1 MIACGQVI
9 CRSSIYLSGNYAS
22 GQTQQSKQE
31 KIYTH
36 TRPRLRHAT
45 SFSLFCNGYLP
56 PNIGCYC
63 RVLLLPGFQRLSSSV
78 TMSTPL
84 KRLCQNSSRF
94 SDSGRRPDIPAMT
107 TSSMVERWAGRGQ
120 GERGGRQ
127 GPVRSR
133 MEEHSCPR
141 RPTVNGA
148 HQKKG
153 TVFSKI
159 LSLKTHL
166 MMYTQDE

>member
-107 TSSMVERWAGRGQ
+107 TSSMGNAGQAEGKAS
-120 GERGGRQ
+120 GEEDK
-127 GPVRSR
+127 VRLGVGWRNTAVQEGLRSMVHTR
-133 MEEHSCPR
+133 
-141 RPTVNGA
+141 
-148 HQKKG
+148 KKARY
-153 TVFSKI
+153 FQR
-159 LSLKTHL
+159 
-166 MMYTQDE
+166 YCR